1 MKPKTLVIWGKRDHA
16 LEFNMVQPSVDLC
29 DDGQLLMIEHATHWV
44 QHDASAR
51 VNAALVAFLSSSPTA

>member
-1 MKPKTLVIWGKRDHA
+1 
-16 LEFNMVQPSVDLC
+16 VDLC

-44 QHDASAR
+44 QHDAPAR